1 MDQNYGYV
9 NPAPQNSSPFS
20 RKMLI
25 VIGGSIFAIILAIIL
40 MVSTGSNSTSSQA
53 QHLILRMENLQ
64 TILSDNE
71 TTRHLKNQ
79 ELSNLVTS
87 FSLTQTTDINDLK
100 IALSSQL
107 PQKMDEKIIANET
120 DTTTATTIEEAYLK
134 NKLDAVYAEVLTKKI
149 ASLQALIAELYGKT
163 KDQKLKQTL
172 ESVNENLRKTGKQ
185 IDELSISN

>member
-9 NPAPQNSSPFS
+9 NPAPQNSNPLS

-53 QHLILRMENLQ
+53 QHLILRMESLQ

-79 ELSNLVTS
+79 ELSNLVAS

>member
-9 NPAPQNSSPFS
+9 NPAPSNGNPIS

-40 MVSTGSNSTSSQA
+40 MVSSGSNSTSSQA

-107 PQKMDEKIIANET
+107 PEKIDEKILANET

>member
-9 NPAPQNSSPFS
+9 NPTPQNSSVFS

-25 VIGGSIFAIILAIIL
+25 VIGGSVFAIILAIIL
-40 MVSTGSNSTSSQA
+40 MVSSSSNSTSSQA
-53 QHLILRMENLQ
+53 QHLILRMESLQ
-64 TILSDNE
+64 AILSDNE

-100 IALSSQL
+100 IALSNQL
-107 PQKMDEKIIANET
+107 PQKIDEKILANET

-149 ASLQALIAELYGKT
+149 VSLQALIAELYGKT

>member
-9 NPAPQNSSPFS
+9 NPAPRNGSPFS

-107 PQKMDEKIIANET
+107 PEKIDEKILANET

>member
-40 MVSTGSNSTSSQA
+40 MVSSGSNSTSSQA

>member
-9 NPAPQNSSPFS
+9 NPAPQNGSPLS

-53 QHLILRMENLQ
+53 QHLILRMESLQ

-79 ELSNLVTS
+79 ELSNLVAS

-107 PQKMDEKIIANET
+107 PEKIDEKILANET
-120 DTTTATTIEEAYLK
+120 DTTTASTIEEAYLK